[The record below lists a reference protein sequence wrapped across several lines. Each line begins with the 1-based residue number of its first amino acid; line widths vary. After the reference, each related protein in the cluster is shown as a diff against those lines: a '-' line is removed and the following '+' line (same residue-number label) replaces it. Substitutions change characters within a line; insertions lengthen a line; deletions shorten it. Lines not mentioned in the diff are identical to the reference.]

1 MKITELRIGNLVQA
15 SWKKTTHQVSC
26 HTFVEINEFDHCY
39 NPIPLTEEWLERFG
53 LKKIISQGSIFK
65 LGEFHIQNF
74 GPLGFS
80 SILIYTYGI
89 RSFGAGLVPGSRS
102 PIRIANTLCA
112 MDSGSL

>member
-74 GPLGFS
+74 GPLGFYECRNHVK
-80 SILIYTYGI
+80 IVYVHLLQNLYFALTGEE
-89 RSFGAGLVPGSRS
+89 L
-102 PIRIANTLCA
+102 TLKEEVKP
-112 MDSGSL
+112 